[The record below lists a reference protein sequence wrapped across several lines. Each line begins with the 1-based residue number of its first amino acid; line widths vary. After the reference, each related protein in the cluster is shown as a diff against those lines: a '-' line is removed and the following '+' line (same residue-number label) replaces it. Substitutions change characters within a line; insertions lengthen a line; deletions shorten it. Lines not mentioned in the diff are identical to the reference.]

1 MKGKTKVTTKFEFI
15 KGIPVVKVL
24 FTTGEYHYFIV
35 DTGASVT
42 IWNKHFVDEHKYL
55 FDIQKELSASTVTG
69 ATSVSDSFPTFNATT
84 KIGLFTG
91 KDEVL
96 SCAITGL
103 IMDIEHL
110 SKDLDVEIVG
120 LFGTD
125 YFQMSDAEISFKNN
139 SLTFHNDLCS
149 K

>member
-1 MKGKTKVTTKFEFI
+1 MKGKAKITTKFEFI
-15 KGIPVVKVL
+15 KGIPVVKAL
-24 FTTGEYHYFIV
+24 FTTGEYYYFIV
-35 DTGASVT
+35 DTGASIT

-55 FDIQKELSASTVTG
+55 FDIQKDLSASTVTG
-69 ATSVSDSFPTFNATT
+69 ATSISDSFPTFNATT
-84 KIGLFTG
+84 KIGLFTK

-103 IMDIEHL
+103 IMDIEHI
-110 SKDLDVEIVG
+110 SKGLNVEIAG

-125 YFQMSDAEISFKNN
+125 YFQMSNAEISFKNN
-139 SLTFHNDLCS
+139 SLTFYNDLCS